1 MEKWIR
7 AGAAAAVVLAAGA
20 GVVVAQSSGSSS
32 APSGSSSAGS
42 SSSGP
47 SSAAS
52 SPFSG
57 WFGGSKGNDAS
68 PVDLDFQMHGGDDGL
83 LKVIRDTSLLVSAQ
97 DEGRVTG
104 QDMLAAARGD
114 YARIL
119 GVLYDEGYFSGVIDI
134 SLDGVEAA
142 SIAPLDAPQVVRK
155 VVISVTPGPIF
166 KYSRADIAPV
176 APGTELPSGYQKG
189 KIARTGDMKNAATS
203 AVSGW
208 RDVGYAKASVAETDI
223 TADHATNRVDSRITL
238 TPGPALR
245 FGKMTTQGNKR
256 ISERRLRKIAGFPEG
271 ERFDPEELEDV
282 RKRLRRSGVFS
293 GITLTEADYISP
305 GNTLDVDLMVTEQK
319 LRRLGAGF
327 EYSNTN
333 GLSLTGYWIN
343 RNLFRGGE
351 RLRIDAEIE
360 DIGGDTGL
368 DYFLGVRID
377 RPATLNADTTAYVEA
392 DVGSLQEEDY
402 DLKFATFG
410 LGFLWQPSD
419 ELTAD
424 IALQYRALRADDDS
438 GVTNFRLIAL
448 PGSITLDMRDDKTDA
463 HDGYYLQGTLVPF
476 VGLQD
481 ETGTG
486 AQMLAESRIYR
497 SFGEND
503 RFTLAGRARL
513 GTVLGSDIEETPRD
527 YLFFSGGGGTVRG
540 QPYESLG
547 VEVIQGTDGTV
558 KTGGMS
564 IVNLTAEA
572 RIQVREKIGTA
583 FFVDAG
589 RVWDD
594 SGFSGGT
601 DWHAGAGAGIRYKTP
616 IGPLRFDLALPLG
629 GGYDD
634 DSGLQV
640 YIGLGQAF

>member
-1 MEKWIR
+1 MDNWIK
-7 AGAAAAVVLAAGA
+7 AGTAAAIVLVAGA

-32 APSGSSSAGS
+32 SSSRPSSGSSSS
-42 SSSGP
+42 
-47 SSAAS
+47 AS

-57 WFGGSKGNDAS
+57 WFGGSKGNEAS

-83 LKVIRDTSLLVSAQ
+83 LAAIRNTSLLVSAQ

-119 GVLYDEGYFSGVIDI
+119 GVLYDEGYYSGVIDI

-176 APGTELPSGYQKG
+176 APGTELPSGYHKG
-189 KIARTGDMKNAATS
+189 KIARTGDMKTAATS

-223 TADHATNRVDSRITL
+223 TADHATNRVDSRITI

-245 FGKMTTQGNKR
+245 FGKLTTHGNKR
-256 ISERRLRKIAGFPEG
+256 LSDRRLHKIAGFPEG
-271 ERFDPEELEDV
+271 ARFDPEELEDV
-282 RKRLRRSGVFS
+282 RKRLRRSGIFS
-293 GITLTEADYISP
+293 GITLSCSAFS
-305 GNTLDVDLMVTEQK
+305 
-319 LRRLGAGF
+319 RRSSGAALAIAAT
-327 EYSNTN
+327 SVSR
-333 GLSLTGYWIN
+333 GLYLPSSRSFSLTGYWIN

-351 RLRIDAEIE
+351 RLRIDAEVE

-368 DYFLGVRID
+368 DYLLGLRID

-392 DVGSLQEEDY
+392 DIGSLQEEDY

-424 IALQYRALRADDDS
+424 VALQYRALRAEDDS

-448 PGSITLDMRDDKTDA
+448 PMSLTLDMRDDKTDA
-463 HDGYYLQGTLVPF
+463 HKGYYLQGGLVPF
-476 VGLQD
+476 LGLQD

-486 AQMLAESRIYR
+486 AQVLAESRIYH

-513 GTVLGSDIEETPRD
+513 GTVLGSDIDNTPRD
-527 YLFFSGGGGTVRG
+527 YLFYSGGGGTVRG

-547 VEVIQGTDGTV
+547 VEVIPGQDGPV

-564 IVNLTAEA
+564 VVNLTAEA
-572 RIQVREKIGTA
+572 RIQIREKIGTA

-594 SGFSGGT
+594 GGFSGGT